1 MQVSEYKLGTKTHLP
16 SGVGG
21 CSYAN
26 LYSEAYDM
34 LIHSCVLCCKSLKSQ
49 QFELTFTYLSRI
61 EASVSFFVTL
71 TTDTRHNFT
80 LSFMCEST

>member
-16 SGVGG
+16 VGG

-26 LYSEAYDM
+26 LYSEAYNM
-34 LIHSCVLCCKSLKSQ
+34 PIHGCVLCCKSLKSQ

-61 EASVSFFVTL
+61 EASGSFFVTP
-71 TTDTRHNFT
+71 TTDTKRNFI